1 MNFSYHPL
9 LSLPLVPLLVQD
21 RQLLFNCWPL
31 ALTHWE
37 DGAAWRGAG
46 TAGSPPSL
54 PCSRRLIISKGGG
67 VKSTNSAVHPSGS
80 IFVCDSLSGRLISKA
95 VSPAAASSSSSPCH
109 PTPRHEIFPAI
120 ESFKTCTALNL
131 KPMPACLPA
140 FVSLIG

>member
-1 MNFSYHPL
+1 MRTYGREQVFLPNAEEGFRSFL
-9 LSLPLVPLLVQD
+9 MSL
-21 RQLLFNCWPL
+21 RNIEGM
-31 ALTHWE
+31 WE

>member
-1 MNFSYHPL
+1 MAASKSSCQTRRRGFVLFSCPYVTL
-9 LSLPLVPLLVQD
+9 
-21 RQLLFNCWPL
+21 RECGRM
-31 ALTHWE
+31 AR
-37 DGAAWRGAG
+37 RGAV
-46 TAGSPPSL
+46 PSL
-54 PCSRRLIISKGGG
+54 PAPLPCSCRLIISKGGG